1 MILISSINQDLKN
14 YWIEIP
20 KDSNYTIEEILE
32 ISIKIFEK
40 IPSRNKTTR
49 VYNAYINVFGSAKRT
64 DLAYAVYNGMLT
76 SHHIVKP
83 DINTYKT
90 LLIAC
95 ANKMELGRAFATID
109 KFTTSIIKKSYIMEL
124 IQWIK
129 NISIGMF
136 GAKWMA
142 YGYLFFTQD
151 LDFVISSGKVV
162 IIGIGIGAFL
172 TTRFAM
178 ITMLK
183 DIKLAQGRKASQ
195 VKLDLNNVKYRQLYK
210 MTPQEIRN
218 YMFTFLMGTLLKN
231 GSLNE
236 ALIVLHHMTNN
247 EAPLS
252 KVALETIEKFQ
263 EHGFHPN
270 AETFLPVYNS
280 LKRQGKNDII
290 MEEVT
295 TRLIQGDY
303 IQGYYVLYTY
313 LKTQVKRLGI
323 VGAGQMGMGIAL
335 VGAKVS
341 QLPVK
346 ILDSNP
352 EQIKRGLGLVDE
364 LLRKDIAKD
373 RITEEQAISIKKR
386 ITTIT
391 DISGLSDVDFVI
403 EAISENVDLKRK
415 IFENLDNVLN
425 KESILATNTS
435 SISITKIAA
444 ATKRPEKVLL
454 SK

>member
-1 MILISSINQDLKN
+1 
-14 YWIEIP
+14 
-20 KDSNYTIEEILE
+20 
-32 ISIKIFEK
+32 
-40 IPSRNKTTR
+40 
-49 VYNAYINVFGSAKRT
+49 
-64 DLAYAVYNGMLT
+64 
-76 SHHIVKP
+76 
-83 DINTYKT
+83 
-90 LLIAC
+90 
-95 ANKMELGRAFATID
+95 LGRAFATID
-109 KFTTSIIKKSYIMEL
+109 KSTVIIIKSSYITNW

-129 NISIGMF
+129 NIAIGMF

-151 LDFVISSGKVV
+151 LDLIISSGKVA

-183 DIKLAQGRKASQ
+183 EVILAQGRKASQ
-195 VKLDLNNVKYRQLYK
+195 VKLDLNNVEYRQLYK

-218 YMFTFLMGTLLKN
+218 YMFTFLMGALLKN
-231 GSLNE
+231 GNLNE

-247 EAPLS
+247 EAPLNKNLCRMKMS

-280 LKRQGKNDII
+280 LKRQGSIEEFIRLHRLMRDKNS
-290 MEEVT
+290 
-295 TRLIQGDY
+295 Y
-303 IQGYYVLYTY
+303 IHSSAV
-313 LKTQVKRLGI
+313 TQVKRLGV

-341 QLPVK
+341 ELPVK
-346 ILDSNP
+346 IFDSNP
-352 EQIKRGLGLVDE
+352 EQIKKGLKLVDE
-364 LLRKDIAKD
+364 LLRKDVTKN
-373 RITEEQAISIKKR
+373 RITEEQVTSIKQR

-403 EAISENVDLKRK
+403 EAVSENVALKQK
-415 IFENLDNVLN
+415 IFENLDNILN

-444 ATKRPEKVLL
+444 ATKRPEK
-454 SK
+454 